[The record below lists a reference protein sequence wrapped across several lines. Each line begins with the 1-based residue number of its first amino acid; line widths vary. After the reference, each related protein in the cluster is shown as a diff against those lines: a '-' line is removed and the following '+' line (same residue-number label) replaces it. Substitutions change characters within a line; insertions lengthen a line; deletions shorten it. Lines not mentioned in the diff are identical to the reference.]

1 MTQPSLI
8 SHFASGAAV
17 LWNGAARLRVGLYQ
31 NGLLRR
37 GRLSAKVISIG
48 NIAWGGTGKTPFTL
62 WLARRLQSGGPSRA
76 LASDGGV
83 RVSILTR
90 GYRRSSRDRVRIIP
104 SGTPPEDAA
113 DAGDEVQLY
122 LRNLRMPIGISASR
136 TEAGRLLE
144 SQFPVDV
151 HLLDDGFQHLALHR
165 DLDLVLVDAENPWG
179 RRGAFPSLL
188 RESPA
193 ALRRA
198 DAILLTRCELL
209 PSAANEDSLENLRA
223 TIQRLNPSAPC
234 FTVRTQLLNFREWR
248 GNHALA
254 PEEFRSRR
262 PLAFCALGNP
272 RAFFLTLEK
281 FAVPVVGQK
290 ALPQKAFPQKAFPD
304 HHRYS
309 RNDVGS
315 LEKAAAEA
323 GCDCLVTTE
332 KDIFN
337 LPPGANFRLPLYWA
351 AIESRVDEEARLLQ
365 WIWDRLKL
373 PGAPPAH
380 QPEAAGNPQ
389 AQFATESTSR

>member
-8 SHFASGAAV
+8 SHLASGAAV

-31 NGLLRR
+31 SGLLPQK
-37 GRLSAKVISIG
+37 RLSAKVISVG
-48 NIAWGGTGKTPFTL
+48 NLAWGGTGKTPFTL
-62 WLARRLQSGGPSRA
+62 WLARRLHA
-76 LASDGGV
+76 GGV
-83 RVSILTR
+83 RASILTR
-90 GYRRSSRDRVRIIP
+90 GYRRSSRDRARIIP
-104 SGTPPEDAA
+104 PGTPPEDAA

-122 LRNLRMPIGISASR
+122 LRYLRIPLGVSASR

-165 DLDLVLVDAENPWG
+165 DLDLVLVDAKNPWG
-179 RRGAFPSLL
+179 RRGYFPSLL
-188 RESPA
+188 RESPE

-209 PSAANEDSLENLRA
+209 SFAANEDSLENLRA

-234 FTVRTQLLNFREWR
+234 FTVRTELLGFREWR
-248 GNHALA
+248 GNHSLSPA
-254 PEEFRSRR
+254 EFRARR
-262 PLAFCALGNP
+262 PLAFCALGSP
-272 RAFFLTLEK
+272 HAFFRMLEMPGK
-281 FAVPVVGQK
+281 PVAGQN
-290 ALPQKAFPQKAFPD
+290 AIPQKAIPQKAFPD

-309 RNDVGS
+309 GNDLGS
-315 LEKAAAEA
+315 LEKAAEEA

-332 KDIFN
+332 KDLFN

-351 AIESRVDEEARLLQ
+351 AIESRVDEEARLLR

-380 QPEAAGNPQ
+380 PPEAAGTPYT
-389 AQFATESTSR
+389 QFATESRSR

>member
-8 SHFASGAAV
+8 SRVASGAAA
-17 LWNGAARLRVGLYQ
+17 LWNGAARLRVGLYRS
-31 NGLLRR
+31 GLLRQK
-37 GRLSAKVISIG
+37 RLSAKVISVG
-48 NIAWGGTGKTPFTL
+48 NLAWGGTGKTPFTL
-62 WLARRLQSGGPSRA
+62 WLARRLQPGGPSRA

-193 ALRRA
+193 ALKRA

-209 PSAANEDSLENLRA
+209 PSVANEDSLGNLRA

-234 FTVRTQLLNFREWR
+234 FTVRTELVNFREWP
-248 GNHALA
+248 GNHAFA
-254 PEEFRSRR
+254 PEEFRARR
-262 PLAFCALGNP
+262 PLVFCALGNP
-272 RAFFLTLEK
+272 RAFFRMLEM
-281 FAVPVVGQK
+281 AGIPVAGQK
-290 ALPQKAFPQKAFPD
+290 AIPQKAFPD
-304 HHRYS
+304 HHCYS
-309 RNDVGS
+309 RNDLGS
-315 LEKAAAEA
+315 LEKAAVEA

-332 KDIFN
+332 KDLFH
-337 LPPGANFRLPLYWA
+337 LPWGANFRLPLFWA

-380 QPEAAGNPQ
+380 QPEAAGNPHT
-389 AQFATESTSR
+389 QFAAESRSR